1 MNGRKPISLGPYSF
15 SVTKM
20 GYRNP
25 HINHDFSCVVLS
37 YSASIIWVTSVY
49 KVHAVV
55 KLHATIYYA
64 IILSMLS
71 NTSTTRRS
79 GINGGD
85 LTSKNL
91 ILHQLGNN
99 QWSNLHVVWLEYS
112 LGK

>member
-1 MNGRKPISLGPYSF
+1 MNGRKPVSVRPYPF

-25 HINHDFSCVVLS
+25 RINHDFSCVVLS
-37 YSASIIWVTSVY
+37 YSASVRWVTSVC

-71 NTSTTRRS
+71 NTSTTRHS

-85 LTSKNL
+85 LTFQK
-91 ILHQLGNN
+91 I
-99 QWSNLHVVWLEYS
+99 
-112 LGK
+112 